1 MRIVFFGSG
10 AFGVPTL
17 AAIAAEHEVACV
29 VTQPDRPAGRGGA
42 LTPTPVAAWC
52 ASRGGSIP
60 VIRPENV
67 NAADVSDHLRSLGAD
82 AWVVIAFGQKLG
94 MDLRRGVLAVNLHAS
109 LLPRWRGAAPIN
121 AAVVAGDELTGNSV
135 IALADRMDA
144 GEVLGQTTR
153 VIGDDLTAGE
163 LHDLLS
169 GDGPSLV
176 LDVLTRSRSGTL
188 RPMMQDETWVTRAR
202 KLSRSDAWVDFTRP
216 ARECL
221 RRVHGLTP
229 WPGVSFLVGGSG
241 PGDGM
246 TELKVLRVQ
255 VAASMSEQASPGR
268 MIGEATDG
276 LVACG
281 EKTVLRIVEVQPPGK
296 RPMRW
301 EEYARGAR
309 FAGPLA
315 ARSAITP
322 PPGADAC

>member
-1 MRIVFFGSG
+1 MRIVYFGSG

-17 AAIAAEHEVACV
+17 AAIAAEHVVACV
-29 VTQPDRPAGRGGA
+29 VTQPDRPAGRGGS

-52 ASRGGSIP
+52 ADRGGTIP
-60 VIRPENV
+60 VIKPENV
-67 NAADVSDHLRSLGAD
+67 NAADVSVHLRSLGAD

-94 MDLRRGVLAVNLHAS
+94 MDLRRGVFAVNLHAS

-121 AAVVAGDELTGNSV
+121 SAVVAGDELTGNTV
-135 IALADRMDA
+135 ITLADRMDA
-144 GEVLGQTTR
+144 GEILGQTTR

-169 GDGPSLV
+169 GDGPALV
-176 LDVLTRSRSGTL
+176 LDVLARRRLGTL
-188 RPMMQDETWVTRAR
+188 RPMMQDESWVTRAG

-229 WPGVSFLVGGSG
+229 WPGISFLVRGPG

-255 VAASMSEQASPGR
+255 VAASMSEQASPGQ

-276 LVACG
+276 LIACG
-281 EKTVLRIVEVQPPGK
+281 EKTVLRMVEVQPPGK

-309 FAGPLA
+309 FAGPLS
-315 ARSAITP
+315 ARSTITP